1 MHWLHPF
8 LNPPSDSTERQC
20 TTYDGDLMPGLIS
33 SLAILVKKLTDY
45 VTAAN
50 IRIPRQNYTRKH
62 TGLRKM
68 KHSHR
73 LPLSVFRSRQ
83 HITRQRQ
90 SLLHICSHT
99 HTRLTALCPG
109 LPRRAGTR
117 KVKPIWILLEQEIVS
132 GSGISWACAS
142 LHIAPDR

>member
-1 MHWLHPF
+1 MHWLNPF
-8 LNPPSDSTERQC
+8 LNPPSDSKERQC

-33 SLAILVKKLTDY
+33 SLAILGKKLTDY

-83 HITRQRQ
+83 HITRQCQ
-90 SLLHICSHT
+90 SLLHICSCDIKRQRFHQLHNPAYVALNSKST
-99 HTRLTALCPG
+99 HIHVHKGSPT
-109 LPRRAGTR
+109 
-117 KVKPIWILLEQEIVS
+117 ILLLI
-132 GSGISWACAS
+132 
-142 LHIAPDR
+142 